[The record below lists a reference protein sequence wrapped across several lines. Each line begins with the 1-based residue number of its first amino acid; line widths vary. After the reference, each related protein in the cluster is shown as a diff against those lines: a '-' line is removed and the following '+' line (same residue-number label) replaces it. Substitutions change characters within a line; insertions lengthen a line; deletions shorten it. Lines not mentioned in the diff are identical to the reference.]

1 MREMWEFVSVIMFGF
16 GAQKKRRAS
25 GLYSVRWCFIIM
37 GKAKV
42 AVSGSGGDNGGTSH
56 T

>member
-1 MREMWEFVSVIMFGF
+1 MSVLFGL
-16 GAQKKRRAS
+16 GAQKRGKKWDW
-25 GLYSVRWCFIIM
+25 YSVRLCFIMM

>member
-1 MREMWEFVSVIMFGF
+1 MFGL
-16 GAQKKRRAS
+16 GAQKRREWNV
-25 GLYSVRWCFIIM
+25 YSVRWCFIM

>member
-1 MREMWEFVSVIMFGF
+1 MWDFVSVMFGF
-16 GAQKKRRAS
+16 GAQKRRAS
-25 GLYSVRWCFIIM
+25 GLYSVRWCSIIL

-42 AVSGSGGDNGGTSH
+42 AVSGSGEDNGGTSH

>member
-1 MREMWEFVSVIMFGF
+1 MFGF

-25 GLYSVRWCFIIM
+25 GLYFIIM